1 MKEEI
6 VTLYG
11 EDGSEIDFY
20 IDAEIELEDECYM
33 VLRPVNADLELG
45 SDEALVF
52 RVDYI
57 DGESNF
63 ELVEDDDLL
72 KIISDKYNE
81 A

>member
-11 EDGSEIDFY
+11 ENGAEIDFY
-20 IDAEIELEDECYM
+20 IDAEIELDDECYM
-33 VLRPVNADLELG
+33 VLRPVSEDLDLG

-72 KIISDKYNE
+72 KIITEKYNE

>member
-1 MKEEI
+1 MKENI

-11 EDGSEIDFY
+11 ENNQEIDFY
-20 IDAEIELEDECYM
+20 VDAEIELDEEYYM
-33 VLRPVNADLELG
+33 VLRPVKADLGL
-45 SDEALVF
+45 SADEALVF

-72 KIISDKYNE
+72 NMINE
-81 A
+81 EFNKQ

>member
-1 MKEEI
+1 MKDQI

-11 EDGSEIDFY
+11 ENNQEIDFY
-20 IDAEIELEDECYM
+20 VDAEIELDEEYYM
-33 VLRPVNADLELG
+33 VLRPVKENLG
-45 SDEALVF
+45 LSPDEALVF

-72 KIISDKYNE
+72 NQISEEYNKQ
-81 A
+81 

>member
-33 VLRPVNADLELG
+33 VLRPVSTNLG
-45 SDEALVF
+45 LNSDEALVF